1 MGWGAAFCAFWVST
15 DYVSTD
21 LDFSKLVNK
30 YNLQNGGECKIS
42 GTGAGDG
49 DEKMESVLRIFRYPV
64 SGPLL
69 TYFVPHENDGVEN
82 RNIRKLFHDKC

>member
-1 MGWGAAFCAFWVST
+1 M
-15 DYVSTD
+15 
-21 LDFSKLVNK
+21 NK

-49 DEKMESVLRIFRYPV
+49 DEKVESVLRIFRYPV

-82 RNIRKLFHDKC
+82 

>member
-30 YNLQNGGECKIS
+30 YNLQNGEECKIS
-42 GTGAGDG
+42 GDGAELGMG
-49 DEKMESVLRIFRYPV
+49 ESVLRIFRYPV
-64 SGPLL
+64 SGSLL
-69 TYFVPHENDGVEN
+69 TYFVPHENDDVEN
-82 RNIRKLFHDKC
+82 